1 MTYDKDPPRL
11 RLSGDPNDPFVR
23 ALEDAR
29 GELPGAEQLN
39 AIADRLPLF
48 EAPPA
53 SFVTMARARLRA
65 KSMQAAAIALAA
77 AVGVSAAVVI
87 RNALPVQA
95 PPSGKPSEAQPESPP
110 QAAAPAKRSRVVPR
124 APVQQEPATTV
135 PGQIEAPRPPEPQ
148 TVREHGLGVA
158 PAAQSALRHD
168 DGRPSQ
174 GDFPASDVDGPATP
188 ETETALLGRAH
199 QALASNPARALALT
213 AQHRRE
219 YPSGVL
225 GQESD
230 LIAIEA
236 LAALGRQS
244 EARASAARF
253 RARFPS
259 SAHLRRLDRLLGP
272 AEGPGNSPLER

>member
-11 RLSGDPNDPFVR
+11 RLSGDPSDPFVR

-29 GELPGAEQLN
+29 GELPGAEQLK
-39 AIADRLPLF
+39 AIAERLPLF

-53 SFVTMARARLRA
+53 SFVSMARARLRA

-87 RNALPVQA
+87 RNALPVEAPGPVAPAVA
-95 PPSGKPSEAQPESPP
+95 PPEVVTPPVPMKRPRTAPPAAVQEEPAAPEPSEAPASPP
-110 QAAAPAKRSRVVPR
+110 VTRPHASGATAA
-124 APVQQEPATTV
+124 QN
-135 PGQIEAPRPPEPQ
+135 APRQ
-148 TVREHGLGVA
+148 
-158 PAAQSALRHD
+158 D
-168 DGRPSQ
+168 DARPSQ
-174 GDFPASDVDGPATP
+174 GDFPASDVDAPATP
-188 ETETALLGRAH
+188 ETEIALLGRAH

-213 AQHRRE
+213 VQHRRD

-236 LAALGRQS
+236 LEALGRKA
-244 EARASAARF
+244 EARASADSF
-253 RARFPS
+253 RARYPS
-259 SAHLRRLDRLLGP
+259 SAHLRRLDRLLGQ
-272 AEGPGNSPLER
+272 AEGTSSPSGR